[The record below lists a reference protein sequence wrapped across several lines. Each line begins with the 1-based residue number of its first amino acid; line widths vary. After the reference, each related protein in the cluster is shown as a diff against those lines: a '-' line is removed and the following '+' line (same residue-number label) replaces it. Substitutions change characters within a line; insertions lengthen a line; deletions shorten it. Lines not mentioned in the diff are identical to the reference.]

1 MSMLF
6 VSERYAQ
13 QEGEKEKEKEDSGR
27 EVGNVHSV
35 TKAVRHEIFGDALLN
50 CYLCR
55 LV

>member
-13 QEGEKEKEKEDSGR
+13 QEGEKEDSGR

-55 LV
+55 SV